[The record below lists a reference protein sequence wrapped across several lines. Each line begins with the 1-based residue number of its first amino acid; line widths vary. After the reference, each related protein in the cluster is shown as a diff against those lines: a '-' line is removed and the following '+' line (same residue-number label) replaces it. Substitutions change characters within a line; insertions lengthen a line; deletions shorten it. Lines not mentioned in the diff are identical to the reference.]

1 MRGKACLKGKTCLVT
16 GATSGIGQAT
26 ARALAEKGAQVIIVG
41 RNPAKCSATVSQIRQ
56 QTGNPAVEYLLA
68 DLSSQSAVRQLA
80 EQFKSRYRQLHVLV
94 NNAGAIFLQR
104 QVTVDGIEMTL
115 GLNHLSYF
123 LLTHLLLDTIQASVP
138 ARIVN
143 VASLAHKRARI
154 NFDDLQGI
162 KRYNAMRAYG
172 QSKLGNVLFTYE
184 LARRLSGTHVTVN
197 ALHPGLVGTGFAANN
212 GSLVRLAMRLYGFV
226 ALSPEQGART
236 SIYLATSPEVDGVT
250 GKYFVEC
257 RAVPSSPLSYDTA
270 VAGRLWQVS
279 AEMTALTARAVSG
292 RYRRAL

>member
-1 MRGKACLKGKTCLVT
+1 
-16 GATSGIGQAT
+16 
-26 ARALAEKGAQVIIVG
+26 VIIVG
-41 RNPAKCSATVSQIRQ
+41 RNQAKCSATVSQIQQ
-56 QTGNPAVEYLLA
+56 QTGNQAVEYLLA

-104 QVTVDGIEMTL
+104 QVTVDGIEMTF
-115 GLNHLSYF
+115 GLNHLSCF
-123 LLTHLLLDTIQASVP
+123 LLTHLLLDIIQSSAP

-143 VASLAHKRARI
+143 VASRSHERARI
-154 NFDDLQGI
+154 NFDDLQGTQ
-162 KRYNAMRAYG
+162 RYNAMRAYG

-184 LARRLSGTHVTVN
+184 LARRLAGTHVTVN
-197 ALHPGLVGTGFAANN
+197 ALHPGLVGTGFGANN
-212 GSLVRLAMRLYGFV
+212 GSLARLAMRLYRLI

-236 SIYLATSPEVDGVT
+236 SIYLATSPDVDGIT
-250 GKYFVEC
+250 GKYFVDR

-279 AEMTALTARAVSG
+279 AEMTAL
-292 RYRRAL
+292 